1 MRKLMLLLLPIL
13 LLLLPIS
20 FGMGGK
26 QTQPISVEPLEPT
39 KIEVEL
45 VEPKFVKPTYTLNV
59 EPLIQAMIMVE
70 SRGNDSAVGDVHLG
84 EPSIG
89 VLQIRPIM
97 VREVNRILGIQKS
110 ELEYTLEDRWSREK
124 SIEMFHIVNNH
135 HNKNSRYEEI
145 ARAWNGGPNW
155 AEKSLTKR
163 YWKRVQQQLKKQK
176 KNERSNTDLKEV

>member
-1 MRKLMLLLLPIL
+1 MRKLMLLLI
-13 LLLLPIS
+13 PIS
-20 FGMGGK
+20 FGMGGT
-26 QTQPISVEPLEPT
+26 QTQLISVETIEPT
-39 KIEVEL
+39 KLEVE
-45 VEPKFVKPTYTLNV
+45 VGEPKFVKPVYTLDV

-70 SRGNDSAVGDVHLG
+70 SRGNDSAYHKGEKAVGC
-84 EPSIG
+84 
-89 VLQIRPIM
+89 LQIRPIM

-135 HNKNSRYEEI
+135 HNKNSTYEEI

-163 YWKRVQQQLKKQK
+163 YWKRVQKQLKKQQK
-176 KNERSNTDLKEV
+176 DERSNTELTEV

>member
-1 MRKLMLLLLPIL
+1 MRKLMLLLLPI
-13 LLLLPIS
+13 S
-20 FGMGGK
+20 FGIGGK

-70 SRGNDSAVGDVHLG
+70 SRGNDSAYHKG
-84 EPSIG
+84 EKAAG
-89 VLQIRPIM
+89 CLQIRPIM

-135 HNKNSRYEEI
+135 HNKNSTYEEI

-155 AEKSLTKR
+155 FKKSLTKR
-163 YWKRVQQQLKKQK
+163 YWKRVQKQLKKQQK
-176 KNERSNTDLKEV
+176 DERSNTDLTEV

>member
-1 MRKLMLLLLPIL
+1 MRKLMLLLLPV
-13 LLLLPIS
+13 S
-20 FGMGGK
+20 FGMGGT

-70 SRGNDSAVGDVHLG
+70 SRGNDSAYHKG
-84 EPSIG
+84 EKAAG
-89 VLQIRPIM
+89 CLQIRPIM

-135 HNKNSRYEEI
+135 HNKNSTYEEI

-155 AEKSLTKR
+155 FKKSLTKR
-163 YWKRVQQQLKKQK
+163 YWKRVQKQLKKQQK
-176 KNERSNTDLKEV
+176 DERSNTELTEV

>member
-1 MRKLMLLLLPIL
+1 MRKLMLLLI
-13 LLLLPIS
+13 PIS
-20 FGMGGK
+20 FGMGGT
-26 QTQPISVEPLEPT
+26 QTQPISVEPIEPT

-45 VEPKFVKPTYTLNV
+45 VEPKFVKPTYTLDV

-70 SRGNDSAVGDVHLG
+70 SRGNDSAYHKG
-84 EPSIG
+84 EKAAG
-89 VLQIRPIM
+89 CLQIRPIM
-97 VREVNRILGIQKS
+97 DREVNRILGIQNS

-163 YWKRVQQQLKKQK
+163 YWKRVQKQLKKQQK
-176 KNERSNTDLKEV
+176 DERSNTDLTEV

>member
-1 MRKLMLLLLPIL
+1 MRKLMLLLLPI
-13 LLLLPIS
+13 S
-20 FGMGGK
+20 FGIGGK

-70 SRGNDSAVGDVHLG
+70 SRGNDSAYHKG
-84 EPSIG
+84 EKAAG
-89 VLQIRPIM
+89 CLQIRPIM

-135 HNKNSRYEEI
+135 HNKNSTYEEI

-155 AEKSLTKR
+155 FKKSLTKR
-163 YWKRVQQQLKKQK
+163 YWKRVQKQLKKQQK
-176 KNERSNTDLKEV
+176 DERSNTELTEV